1 MVNRDLEAAWAYHDG
16 TKHSYRSVHEN
27 AHFLDWPNRPMPFK
41 VYSTLDPIPLP
52 SVMPSLQPLSE
63 PLSDIAALDAIS
75 TTVVAPEHQE
85 IPDLKDLARI
95 LFYSAGITRRK
106 TYPVGEILFRAASC
120 TGALYEIE
128 LYLVCGDLPD
138 LEAGIYHF
146 NPGDSPSGDRA
157 KSITAACSLRRRR

>member
-1 MVNRDLEAAWAYHDG
+1 MVNRYLEAAWAYHDG

-52 SVMPSLQPLSE
+52 SVMPSLQPLS
-63 PLSDIAALDAIS
+63 DIAALDAFS
-75 TTVVAPEHQE
+75 TTVVAPDDEV

-106 TYPVGEILFRAASC
+106 TYPVGEILFRAAS
-120 TGALYEIE
+120 G
-128 LYLVCGDLPD
+128 
-138 LEAGIYHF
+138 
-146 NPGDSPSGDRA
+146 PGG
-157 KSITAACSLRRRR
+157 